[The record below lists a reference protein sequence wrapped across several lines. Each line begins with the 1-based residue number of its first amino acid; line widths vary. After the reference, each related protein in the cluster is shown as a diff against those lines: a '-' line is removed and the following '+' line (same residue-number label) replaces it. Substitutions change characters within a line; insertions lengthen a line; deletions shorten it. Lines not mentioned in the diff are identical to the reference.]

1 MADTHAWAPDPEF
14 WRDRPV
20 AVTGATGFLGSHVT
34 AHLVE
39 AGAQVVILTRDDVP
53 GTAVSDG
60 WADRVAVVRGSVEDQ
75 PVVER
80 MLGDYGVRT
89 VLHLAA
95 QSQVGV
101 ANRNPMATYEA
112 NVAGTWSVLEAV
124 RRSPTVTAVVTA
136 SSDKA
141 YGAQPELPYEEDM
154 PLLAVNP
161 YDVSKACADLIST
174 SYHRTFGV
182 PVCVTRCGN
191 FFGPGDQNWDRLVP
205 GTIRSILRGERPVL
219 RSDGTMVRDYLYVVD
234 GALAYLRLVE
244 SMAHDPSVI
253 GEAFNFSTETPLT
266 VLELVAALQA
276 AAGTSLELDIR
287 ATATH
292 EIDSQFLSAAKARKV
307 LGWTPTVSVET
318 ALVETVRWYRD
329 ELARGGL

>member
-1 MADTHAWAPDPEF
+1 VSDAPAWAPDAGF
-14 WRDRPV
+14 WRDRSV

-34 AHLVE
+34 TELVE
-39 AGAQVVILTRDDVP
+39 AGAAVVALVRDDVP
-53 GTAVSDG
+53 PSPIAASWTD
-60 WADRVAVVRGSVEDQ
+60 DVAVVHGSVEDQ
-75 PVVER
+75 AVVER
-80 MLGDYGVRT
+80 MLGEYEVRT

-101 ANRNPMATYEA
+101 ANRNPLATYEA

-124 RRSPTVTAVVTA
+124 RRSPRVEQVVTA

-141 YGAQPELPYEEDM
+141 YGAQPQLPYDEEM

-191 FFGPGDQNWDRLVP
+191 FFGPGDQNWERLVP
-205 GTIRSILRGERPVL
+205 GTIRSLLRGERPVI

-244 SMAHDPSVI
+244 SMARDPAVV

-266 VLELVAALQA
+266 VLELVAALQQ
-276 AAGTSLELDIR
+276 AAGTDLEPDIR

-307 LGWTPTVSVET
+307 LGWAPTVSMET
-318 ALVETVRWYRD
+318 ALVETVAWYR
-329 ELARGGL
+329 EQLAAADL